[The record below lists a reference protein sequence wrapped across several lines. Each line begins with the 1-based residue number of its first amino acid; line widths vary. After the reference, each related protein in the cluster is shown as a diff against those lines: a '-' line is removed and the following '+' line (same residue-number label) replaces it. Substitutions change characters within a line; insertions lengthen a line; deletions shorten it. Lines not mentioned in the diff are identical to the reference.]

1 MGRMAW
7 KAAKVT
13 TPILRIGNRAGARRR
28 NDGFTLVEI
37 VLVLLVMCL
46 VAVITYPS
54 MARGRTAFHLRAVG
68 RDVIGAM
75 RLARETAVTEQK
87 VMVVEIDTQNQRI
100 TVSDEVGGGA
110 RSMSMPSDV
119 KIEEVTRAKGG
130 DAAAPAKANQDPL
143 LIRFLPNG
151 SAESA
156 LLVLVAD
163 TGASL
168 KIATDSITGSARVV
182 TDQGARVP

>member
-1 MGRMAW
+1 M
-7 KAAKVT
+7 T
-13 TPILRIGNRAGARRR
+13 TPILRTGNEAGARWR
-28 NDGFTLVEI
+28 NGGFTLVEI

-54 MARGRTAFHLRAVG
+54 IARGRTAFHLRAVG

-87 VMVVEIDTQNQRI
+87 VMVVQIDSQSQRI
-100 TVSDEVGGGA
+100 TVSDEVGEGP

-119 KIEEVTRAKGG
+119 RIEGVTRSRGG
-130 DAAAPAKANQDPL
+130 NASTPAQANQDPL

-151 SAESA
+151 SAEGA
-156 LLVLVAD
+156 TMMLVAD

-168 KIATDSITGSARVV
+168 KITTDPITGSARMVL
-182 TDQGARVP
+182 DQGTRDP

>member
-1 MGRMAW
+1 
-7 KAAKVT
+7 VT

-87 VMVVEIDTQNQRI
+87 VMVVEVDSQNQRI

>member
-13 TPILRIGNRAGARRR
+13 TPILRTGNEAGARWR
-28 NDGFTLVEI
+28 NGGFTLVEI
-37 VLVLLVMCL
+37 VLVLLIMCL

-54 MARGRTAFHLRAVG
+54 IARGRTAFHLRAVG

-87 VMVVEIDTQNQRI
+87 VMVVQIDSQSQRV
-100 TVSDEVGGGA
+100 TVSDEVGDGA

-119 KIEEVTRAKGG
+119 RIEGVPRAKGG
-130 DAAAPAKANQDPL
+130 DSAAPAQANQAPL

-156 LLVLVAD
+156 LMVLVAD

-168 KIATDSITGSARVV
+168 KIATDAITGSARVV
-182 TDQGARVP
+182 PDQGAKIP

>member
-13 TPILRIGNRAGARRR
+13 APILRTGNKAGARWW

-46 VAVITYPS
+46 VAAITFPS

-87 VMVVEIDTQNQRI
+87 VMVVEVDSQNQRI

-110 RSMSMPSDV
+110 RSMSMPGDV
-119 KIEEVTRAKGG
+119 KIGEVTRVKGG
-130 DAAAPAKANQDPL
+130 DAVTPAKANQDPL

-151 SAESA
+151 SAENA

-182 TDQGARVP
+182 PDQGVRVP

>member
-13 TPILRIGNRAGARRR
+13 TPILRTGNEVGARWR
-28 NDGFTLVEI
+28 NGGFTLVEI

-46 VAVITYPS
+46 VAVVTYPS
-54 MARGRTAFHLRAVG
+54 IARGRTAFHLRAVG
-68 RDVIGAM
+68 RDVIGVM

-87 VMVVEIDTQNQRI
+87 VMVVQIDNQNQRI
-100 TVSDEVGGGA
+100 TVSDEVGEGP

-119 KIEEVTRAKGG
+119 RIAGVTRSKVEN
-130 DAAAPAKANQDPL
+130 AATPAQANQNL
-143 LIRFLPNG
+143 LLVRFFPNG

-156 LLVLVAD
+156 VIVLVAD

-182 TDQGARVP
+182 TDQGMRVP

>member
-1 MGRMAW
+1 M
-7 KAAKVT
+7 VT
-13 TPILRIGNRAGARRR
+13 TKILRTGNEAGARWR

-46 VAVITYPS
+46 VAAITIPS
-54 MARGRTAFHLRAVG
+54 LARGRTAFQLRAVG

-87 VMVVEIDTQNQRI
+87 IMVVQIDSQNQRI
-100 TVSDEVGGGA
+100 TVSDEVGDGA
-110 RSMSMPSDV
+110 RSMSMPRDV
-119 KIEEVTRAKGG
+119 RIEGVTRSKGTES
-130 DAAAPAKANQDPL
+130 AAPAQADQAPL
-143 LIRFLPNG
+143 LVRFLPNG

-156 LLVLVAD
+156 LVVLVAD

-168 KIATDSITGSARVV
+168 KIATDAITGSARVV
-182 TDQGARVP
+182 PDQGAKTP

>member
-1 MGRMAW
+1 MI
-7 KAAKVT
+7 
-13 TPILRIGNRAGARRR
+13 TPILRTGNEAGARWR
-28 NDGFTLVEI
+28 NGGFTLVEI

-46 VAVITYPS
+46 VAVVTYPS
-54 MARGRTAFHLRAVG
+54 IVRGRTAFHLRAVG

-87 VMVVEIDTQNQRI
+87 VMVVQIDSQSQRI
-100 TVSDEVGGGA
+100 TVSDEVGEGP
-110 RSMSMPSDV
+110 RSMLMPSDV
-119 KIEEVTRAKGG
+119 RIQGVTQSKGG
-130 DAAAPAKANQDPL
+130 GAATPAQANQDAL

-156 LLVLVAD
+156 TIVLVAD

-168 KIATDSITGSARVV
+168 KIATDPITGSARMVL
-182 TDQGARVP
+182 DQGTRVR

>member
-13 TPILRIGNRAGARRR
+13 TPILRTGNEAGARRR
-28 NDGFTLVEI
+28 NGGFTLVEI
-37 VLVLLVMCL
+37 VIVLLVMCL
-46 VAVITYPS
+46 VAAITYPS
-54 MARGRTAFHLRAVG
+54 IARGRTAFHLRAVG

-87 VMVVEIDTQNQRI
+87 VMVVQIDSQSQRI
-100 TVSDEVGGGA
+100 TVSDEVGEGA

-119 KIEEVTRAKGG
+119 RIEGVTRSKEG
-130 DAAAPAKANQDPL
+130 DATTAAQANLDPL

-156 LLVLVAD
+156 LMMLVAD

-168 KIATDSITGSARVV
+168 KIATDPITGSARVV
-182 TDQGARVP
+182 PNQGTRVP